1 MFIAHRWLPAAR
13 LRLIDIAPGVV
24 ASFVSS
30 IVFGEIFGLYL
41 SQFARNYV
49 STYAGLASVMIALAF
64 LYTLAAIFVFGGA
77 LNAAIMRARQGRRL
91 SRAAPAP

>member
-1 MFIAHRWLPAAR
+1 MFIAHRWLPAER
-13 LRLIDIAPGVV
+13 LRFIDIAPGVV
-24 ASFVSS
+24 ASFVTS
-30 IVFGEIFGLYL
+30 IAFGEIFGVYL